1 MGLCTESKSHAIVV
15 QRIIGLPFH
24 SLKPENIVL
33 DLDGYPNLTDFGLAK
48 DNMGRSR
55 TNTLCGTPEYLAPE
69 VLKQEGHG
77 YEVDWWA
84 LGALIFEMLTGLPP
98 FYSKNREELL
108 KNIKT

>member
-1 MGLCTESKSHAIVV
+1 M
-15 QRIIGLPFH
+15 
-24 SLKPENIVL
+24 L

-69 VLKQEGHG
+69 VLKQEGHA

-108 KNIKT
+108 KNIKTWVLYSDFIIFLKLFYHIFLFLCFCIFS